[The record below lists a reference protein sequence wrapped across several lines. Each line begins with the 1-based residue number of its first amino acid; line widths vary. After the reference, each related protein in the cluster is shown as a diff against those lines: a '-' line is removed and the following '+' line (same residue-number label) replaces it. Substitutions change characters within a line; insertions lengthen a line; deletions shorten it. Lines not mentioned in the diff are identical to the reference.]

1 LHLPKEEKEMKKFVG
16 VLMALLMVGSL
27 VFADYADP
35 SDQRVEIFTTI
46 EQTAAMAINST
57 STASGELTE
66 TNVTSQALTAGS
78 VYGDAFYVNTRSNI
92 VGGFTLK
99 YSMSALTGAGSNN
112 NDVIPVTVSS
122 QSVVVANA
130 PSSDPAVETS
140 FTTSERSSVT
150 LLNPTSSVGMENNSV
165 KIQVKA
171 KSSTWATDVAADTYS
186 ANLTFTFT
194 AN

>member
-16 VLMALLMVGSL
+16 VVMALLMVGSL

-35 SDQRVEIFTTI
+35 SDQSVEISTTI

-57 STASGELTE
+57 STASGALSATD
-66 TNVTSQALTAGS
+66 VTSQELSEGS
-78 VYGDAFYVNTRSNI
+78 TYGKAFYVNTRSNI
-92 VGGFTLK
+92 VGGFTLE
-99 YSMSALTGAGSNN
+99 YSMSALTGSTGND
-112 NDVIPVTVSS
+112 DVIPVTVSS

-130 PSSDPAVETS
+130 ASSVSAVENS
-140 FTTSERSSVT
+140 FTTSGRSSVT

>member
-1 LHLPKEEKEMKKFVG
+1 MKKFVG
-16 VLMALLMVGSL
+16 VVMALLMVGSL

-35 SDQRVEIFTTI
+35 SDQSVEISTTI

-57 STASGELTE
+57 SKASGALSATD
-66 TNVTSQALTAGS
+66 VTSQALTAGS
-78 VYGDAFYVNTRSNI
+78 EYGDAFYVNTRSNI

-112 NDVIPVTVSS
+112 KYVIPVTVSS
-122 QSVVVANA
+122 QPVVVANKA
-130 PSSDPAVETS
+130 STDSATETP
-140 FTTSERSSVT
+140 FTTSDRSSVT
-150 LLNPTSSVGMENNSV
+150 LLDPTSSVGMENNSV

-171 KSSTWATDVAADTYS
+171 TNATWATDVAADTYS
-186 ANLTFTFT
+186 ADLTFTFT

>member
-1 LHLPKEEKEMKKFVG
+1 MKKFVG
-16 VLMALLMVGSL
+16 VVMALLMVGSL

-35 SDQRVEIFTTI
+35 SDQSVEIFTTI

-57 STASGELTE
+57 STASGALSATD
-66 TNVTSQALTAGS
+66 VTSQELSAGS

-99 YSMSALTGAGSNN
+99 YSMSALTGSTGND
-112 NDVIPVTVSS
+112 DVIPVTVLS
-122 QSVVVANA
+122 QPVVVANA
-130 PSSDPAVETS
+130 ASSDSATETPFDS
-140 FTTSERSSVT
+140 STPSSVT
-150 LLNPTSSVGMENNSV
+150 LLDPTSSVGMENNSV

-171 KSSTWATDVAADTYS
+171 TSATWATDVAADSYS

-194 AN
+194 AK